1 MKRSLFGA
9 LAAVA
14 LFAAP
19 AVAQDGLFQYN
30 SGGTL
35 IRQGQ
40 WVIDYPGGDV
50 LTPPAVGTPF
60 AIFCIDQANAAP
72 APGTQYDAWA
82 TAIAGS
88 NNFGV
93 IQANTRLGQNGVVDA
108 YDRYWRS
115 AFLADQFVTFG
126 GNAQDFQFAIWK
138 LTDPTL
144 DISWSA
150 GATALFNLA
159 NAQVVN
165 GLGFSTW
172 AVITDVTRP
181 GGQEFLYNQPG
192 GGLEIVPEPATMTL
206 LATGLAGMAAANRRR
221 RNNKK

>member
-9 LAAVA
+9 FAAVSLLASPATAQDA
-14 LFAAP
+14 LFEY
-19 AVAQDGLFQYN
+19 V
-30 SGGTL
+30 SGGQL
-35 IRQGQ
+35 VRQGE

-50 LTPPAVGTPF
+50 LTPAVGTPF
-60 AIFCIDQANAAP
+60 NIFCIDQANAAP
-72 APGTQYDAWA
+72 APGTQYNVWV
-82 TAIAGS
+82 TAIAAS

-93 IQANTRLGQNGVVDA
+93 IQTQTRLGQNGDVNA
-108 YDRYWRS
+108 FDRYWRA
-115 AFLADQFVTFG
+115 AFLADMFANSG
-126 GNAQDFQFAIWK
+126 GVAQDFQFAIWK

-144 DISWSA
+144 NISWSA
-150 GATALFNLA
+150 GATALYNTA
-159 NAQVVN
+159 NAQVVTGN
-165 GLGFSTW
+165 GFSTW

-181 GGQEFLYNQPG
+181 GSQEFLYNQPG

>member
-14 LFAAP
+14 LLAAP

-35 IRQGQ
+35 VRSGQ
-40 WVIDYPGGDV
+40 WVVDYPGGDV
-50 LTPPAVGTPF
+50 LSPPAVGTPF
-60 AIFCIDQANAAP
+60 AIYCIDHLNAAP
-72 APGTQYDAWA
+72 ATGTQYNAWA
-82 TAIAGS
+82 TAIAAS

-93 IQANTRLGQNGVVDA
+93 IQANTRLGLNGVVDA

-115 AFLADQFVTFG
+115 AFLADYYTTNG

-138 LTDPTL
+138 LTDPAL

-150 GATALFNLA
+150 GATSLYALA

-165 GLGFSTW
+165 SLGFSTW

-181 GGQEFLYNQPG
+181 GSQEFLYNQPG

-206 LATGLAGMAAANRRR
+206 LATGLAGMAAASRRR
-221 RNNKK
+221 RNKK